1 MAESLLRW
9 RSGGRLYVRSCGA
22 SSGGELDGFSVAVMD
37 ELGLDI
43 SHHTPR
49 TYEDLEDGSFDLV
62 ITLSPAAQHHATE
75 MTRTEAV
82 DIECWPTYDPT
93 TEQGSRDQK
102 LAAYREVR
110 DQLDAN
116 IKRRFA
122 EWMTR

>member
-1 MAESLLRW
+1 M
-9 RSGGRLYVRSCGA
+9 RSCGA
-22 SSGGELDGFSVAVMD
+22 SSGGKLDGFSVSAME

-43 SHHTPR
+43 SDHTPC
-49 TYEDLEDGSFDLV
+49 TYRDLEDSNFDLV

-82 DIECWPTYDPT
+82 DIEYWPTYDPT
-93 TEQGSRDQK
+93 TEQGSRNQK